1 MIKSCDKQSNAF
13 ERSVNSTPKVFRLS
27 TDDFHFSNIANKQ
40 SCAPKPLQSSTPD
53 SAHSHLHSPHSHS
66 HSSHSHPD
74 SPHSHSHSSHSH
86 PDSPH
91 SHLYSPHSYPGLLRS
106 HHSPHSAPR
115 FPISAFTDSL
125 YNLYCLTIRNYHKIL
140 KRFQKLPIS

>member
-1 MIKSCDKQSNAF
+1 MLPS
-13 ERSVNSTPKVFRLS
+13 RSGILAEAINTKILTKNHPDSPY
-27 TDDFHFSNIANKQ
+27 
-40 SCAPKPLQSSTPD
+40 PLPDCPHSHPYSLHSHPYSLHSHPD
-53 SAHSHLHSPHSHS
+53 SAHSHLH
-66 HSSHSHPD
+66 

-125 YNLYCLTIRNYHKIL
+125 YNLYCLTIRNSQNSQKISEVVN
-140 KRFQKLPIS
+140 FMIIDGNQIIIS